1 MTNALFNLQPIDYLI
16 IGHITQDVTP
26 TGYTLGGTASYAAL
40 TARAC
45 GMRVGIVTSC
55 APDAP
60 LSPLD
65 GLPISIVSADYT
77 TTFKNTPTSTGRVQ
91 HIHHRAAP
99 LDFSHVPTAWRSA
112 KIVHLAPIA
121 QEVDPGIVRYF
132 PTAMIGVTPQGW
144 MRAWDSTGKIRFT
157 DWAEASFVL
166 ERANAAV
173 LSIEDVLND
182 ESRIEGFL
190 ASVRVLAVTEG
201 AAGAR
206 VYWNGDVRNSR
217 PPVVDEIDSTGAG
230 DIFAASFFIRYQLT
244 RDPWEAAKFA
254 NQVAATSVTR
264 KGILGVPTIQ
274 EINDHILEIIP
285 GN

>member
-16 IGHITQDVTP
+16 IGHITQDVVP

-60 LSPLD
+60 LSQLD
-65 GLPISIVSADYT
+65 GIPISIVPSDYT
-77 TTFKNTPTSTGRVQ
+77 TTFKNTPTPTGRVQ

-112 KIVHLAPIA
+112 KIIHLAPIA

-166 ERANAAV
+166 EKASAAV

-264 KGILGVPTIQ
+264 KGILGVPTTQ

-285 GN
+285 GY